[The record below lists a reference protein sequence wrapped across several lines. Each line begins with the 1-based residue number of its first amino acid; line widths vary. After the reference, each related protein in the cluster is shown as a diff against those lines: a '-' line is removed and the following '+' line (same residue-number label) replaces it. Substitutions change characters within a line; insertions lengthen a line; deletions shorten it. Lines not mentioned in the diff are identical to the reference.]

1 MEFLTRFFSKDN
13 TSKDVAKERLRLV
26 LVHDR
31 ADISPH
37 VMDSIKEEIVK
48 AISRYMDID
57 ETKMEVDLTNSA
69 NTVALTANIPVRKVR
84 RGGES

>member
-1 MEFLTRFFSKDN
+1 MEFLTRFFGKEN
-13 TSKDVAKERLRLV
+13 ASKDVAKERLRLV

-31 ADISPH
+31 ANISPQ
-37 VMDSIKEEIVK
+37 VMDSIREDIVK

-69 NTVALTANIPVRKVR
+69 NAVALTANIPVRKVR
-84 RGGES
+84 RGNEG

>member
-1 MEFLTRFFSKDN
+1 MDILTRFFGKEG
-13 TSKDVAKERLRLV
+13 TSKDVARERLRLV

-31 ADISPH
+31 ADVSPH
-37 VMDSIKEEIVK
+37 MMDSIKEEIVK

-84 RGGES
+84 RRNEA